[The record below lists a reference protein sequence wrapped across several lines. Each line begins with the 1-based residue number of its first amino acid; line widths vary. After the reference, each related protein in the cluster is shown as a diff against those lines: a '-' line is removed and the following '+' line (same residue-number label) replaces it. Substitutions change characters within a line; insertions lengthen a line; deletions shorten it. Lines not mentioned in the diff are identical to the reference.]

1 MFFVIKKYD
10 DNISV
15 KSSLEQSAALNINIK
30 MEELQ
35 MNKVKRME
43 IRVTEEDVAYVDNE
57 RTKLSMSRSEFIRQ
71 AIRGKSNVNT
81 KEMATKI
88 VTMQGII
95 NRMNTVG
102 VTQEEVNILGKE
114 MRDLWQ
120 LLK

>member
-1 MFFVIKKYD
+1 MLNVIKKHIN
-10 DNISV
+10 NISV
-15 KSSLEQSAALNINIK
+15 KSLKVQGTTLTTKIK

-35 MNKVKRME
+35 MNKVKRIE
-43 IRVTEEDVAYVDNE
+43 IRATEEDVAYVDNE
-57 RTKLSMSRSEFIRQ
+57 RTKLSMSRSEFIRH

-114 MRDLWQ
+114 MGELWQ

>member
-1 MFFVIKKYD
+1 MKK
-10 DNISV
+10 
-15 KSSLEQSAALNINIK
+15 EQ
-30 MEELQ
+30 
-35 MNKVKRME
+35 RME

-57 RTKLSMSRSEFIRQ
+57 RAKYSMSRSEFVRQ

-95 NRMNTVG
+95 NRMNTIG
-102 VTQEEVNILGKE
+102 ITPDEVNVLGKE
-114 MRDLWQ
+114 MSELWQ

>member
-1 MFFVIKKYD
+1 MLYVIKKHNN
-10 DNISV
+10 NISV
-15 KSSLEQSAALNINIK
+15 KSLKVQGTTLNTNIK

-35 MNKVKRME
+35 MKKEQRME

-57 RTKLSMSRSEFIRQ
+57 RAKYSMSRSEFVRQ

-95 NRMNTVG
+95 NRMNTIG
-102 VTQEEVNILGKE
+102 ITPDEVNVLGKE
-114 MRDLWQ
+114 MSELWQ